1 MTQLANPSTGT
12 VGYRWRLLGGHL
24 AGQAINVFP
33 ATGRLLK
40 VRSILLFMA
49 AALILGAGKASEL
62 PSTRRELLLK
72 SQSSVPLPPSA
83 LSGVLAGSVFFEGS
97 KIPKATLVENTTD
110 PLACKRLQSL
120 ENVLVS
126 SRNHG
131 IKNVIL
137 SLKGVPLP
145 EDYRPNLS
153 RLVLDNRECR
163 FQPHVAVL
171 TTGSTIEAVNSD
183 PIFHTVHLYGLRNL
197 NLALSPKSSKMVQT
211 LSRPGYVIIKCDIHG
226 WMQAFIRVDDH
237 PFHAV
242 SAADGSFRIEG
253 IPPGT
258 YTLEIW
264 HEQFGSQ
271 ETTVKVE
278 AESVSRVTVYYR
290 VSH

>member
-1 MTQLANPSTGT
+1 MKNRGIAILLPTLLAFW
-12 VGYRWRLLGGHL
+12 VGVRTK
-24 AGQAINVFP
+24 P
-33 ATGRLLK
+33 ATIYTGAPAPKSLL
-40 VRSILLFMA
+40 I
-49 AALILGAGKASEL
+49 
-62 PSTRRELLLK
+62 
-72 SQSSVPLPPSA
+72 
-83 LSGVLAGSVFFEGS
+83 GVLKGQVLFDGSR
-97 KIPKATLVENTTD
+97 IPKATQVENTTN
-110 PLACKRLQSL
+110 PGACEKPQSL
-120 ENVLVS
+120 ENMIINPG
-126 SRNHG
+126 NHG

-145 EDYRPNLS
+145 KDYRPNPS

-226 WMQAFIRVDDH
+226 WMQAYIRVDGH

-290 VSH
+290 ASN

>member
-1 MTQLANPSTGT
+1 
-12 VGYRWRLLGGHL
+12 
-24 AGQAINVFP
+24 
-33 ATGRLLK
+33 
-40 VRSILLFMA
+40 
-49 AALILGAGKASEL
+49 
-62 PSTRRELLLK
+62 
-72 SQSSVPLPPSA
+72 
-83 LSGVLAGSVFFEGS
+83 
-97 KIPKATLVENTTD
+97 
-110 PLACKRLQSL
+110 
-120 ENVLVS
+120 
-126 SRNHG
+126 
-131 IKNVIL
+131 
-137 SLKGVPLP
+137 
-145 EDYRPNLS
+145 
-153 RLVLDNRECR
+153 
-163 FQPHVAVL
+163 
-171 TTGSTIEAVNSD
+171 
-183 PIFHTVHLYGLRNL
+183 
-197 NLALSPKSSKMVQT
+197 MVQT